1 MSVDWLPR
9 ARKLLVTSVF
19 WLALIACVLVLQ
31 RHSHEISALSARLG
45 YVGVF
50 AIAGLLAISWGALVA
65 AWKQIVLLYS
75 GTPLSFARSARHL
88 SLLLLGKYL
97 PGGIW
102 GFTARLADTPAEQQI
117 IRLVIAGAFE
127 QWIGLSTLALLASLA
142 WAHFSTGYP
151 LLLLVPGV
159 PYVAVAGWCV
169 LSAVLARFR
178 CWLRWRALQHI
189 SLAGVPHGRLVGPAF
204 LTALHQFGQLTMVA
218 VLANAGLV
226 VSWTDACLVASLYG
240 MATTVGILVV
250 VVPGGIVVRE
260 GVFVALVVPVLPS
273 DQALAFAALVRLVL
287 AGFDLAS
294 AGVASLLGWREEVP
308 RPP

>member
-1 MSVDWLPR
+1 MDWLPR
-9 ARKLLVTSVF
+9 ARKLLVASVF
-19 WLALIACVLVLQ
+19 WLALIACALVLQ
-31 RHSHEISALSARLG
+31 RHSHEISALLARLG
-45 YVGVF
+45 HVGAL

-75 GTPLSFARSARHL
+75 GAPLSFARSARHL

-117 IRLVIAGAFE
+117 TRLVIAGAFE
-127 QWIGLSTLALLASLA
+127 QWIGLATLALLASLA

-151 LLLLVPGV
+151 FLLLVPGV
-159 PYVAVAGWCV
+159 PYVAVAGWRV

-178 CWLRWRALQHI
+178 GWLRWGVLQHVA
-189 SLAGVPHGRLVGPAF
+189 LADVLHGRLIAPAF
-204 LTALHQFGQLTMVA
+204 LTALHQIAQLAMVA
-218 VLANAGLV
+218 LLANAGLGM
-226 VSWTDACLVASLYG
+226 SWTDAWLVASLYG

-260 GVFVALVVPVLPS
+260 GVFVALAAGVLPS
-273 DQALAFAALVRLVL
+273 DRALAFAALVRLVL
-287 AGFDLAS
+287 AGFDLGTAGAS
-294 AGVASLLGWREEVP
+294 ALLGWREKR
-308 RPP
+308 RPG